1 MESENAQDCLLPDDI
16 KFCTGLC
23 LCEGRSCRTNQ
34 AATFSSIVT
43 AGFISEPIFR
53 PYMALK
59 DCIPVESDTV
69 EEEEDPQ
76 LEEKDGVGESSHYWL
91 QLEKVALTDALDL
104 PLSRAH
110 VEYSQSS
117 DYFSEA
123 SSPDSLSRSIS
134 SSNVSELGIEDDLT
148 ELEDAEMLSSFRST
162 RGE

>member
-1 MESENAQDCLLPDDI
+1 
-16 KFCTGLC
+16 
-23 LCEGRSCRTNQ
+23 
-34 AATFSSIVT
+34 
-43 AGFISEPIFR
+43 
-53 PYMALK
+53 MALK
-59 DCIPVESDTV
+59 DCIPVESYTV

-104 PLSRAH
+104 PLSRAL
-110 VEYSQSS
+110 VGYSQSS

-134 SSNVSELGIEDDLT
+134 SSNVSELGSEDDLT

>member
-1 MESENAQDCLLPDDI
+1 M
-16 KFCTGLC
+16 KHF
-23 LCEGRSCRTNQ
+23 
-34 AATFSSIVT
+34 F
-43 AGFISEPIFR
+43 
-53 PYMALK
+53 
-59 DCIPVESDTV
+59 
-69 EEEEDPQ
+69 
-76 LEEKDGVGESSHYWL
+76 H
-91 QLEKVALTDALDL
+91 VANMDL

-110 VEYSQSS
+110 VGYSQSS